1 MATLGKTSYADKMGG
16 GLEAQNKAD
25 GFVRPGVNW
34 KFECVRDGETMWEE
48 EWHNLVTNSGL
59 IYMLSVGLSNSAAI
73 TAPWYVG
80 LIQTGMAAA
89 AADTFSSHAGWTDFS
104 NYAES
109 AHQLWVGGT
118 PDQQG
123 EAGNHETS
131 NSASKAAFT
140 IRGAA
145 TTAVGGAFLARVATM
160 SGNVGILYAVG
171 TFDAGDRTGL
181 QAGDTLNV
189 TATMSAVTG

>member
-1 MATLGKTSYADKMGG
+1 MATLGKSSFGEKIGG
-16 GLEAQNKAD
+16 GLEAQNKSN

-34 KFECVRDGETMWEE
+34 TLECVRDGEVIWTEK
-48 EWHNLVTNSGL
+48 WHNLVTNSGL
-59 IYMLSVGLSNSAAI
+59 IYMLSVGLANSAAI
-73 TAPWYVG
+73 KAPWYVG

-89 AADTFSSHAGWTDFS
+89 AADTFSSHAGWTEFS

-109 AHQLWVGGT
+109 AHQLWVGDT
-118 PDQQG
+118 PVQLG
-123 EAGNHETS
+123 AAGNHETS

-145 TTAVGGAFLARVATM
+145 TTAVGGAFLAEVTTL

-171 TFDAGDRTGL
+171 TFDGGDRTGL
-181 QAGDTLNV
+181 QAGDTLNT